1 MLKILALLVLIWI
14 FFKALSQIFRALIGS
29 DANKSTRYADPR
41 QRQKDGINVDY
52 DPKSKGKKGYEG
64 GEYVDYEEV
73 D

>member
-14 FFKALSQIFRALIGS
+14 FFKALGQIFKALLGT
-29 DANKSTRYADPR
+29 DANRSTRYTSTS
-41 QRQKDGINVDY
+41 QRRKEGINVDY
-52 DPKSKGKKGYEG
+52 DPNTKGDKGYKG